1 MDPPHIMVAMDIT
14 DQVPN
19 RLEPNFGSTK
29 NPVTNPGSFVSPAW
43 LLYSQRSYITVGV
56 ARANVHARTGVGAR
70 ITLQN
75 QQSAIY
81 FTNTNN
87 RKVYD

>member
-1 MDPPHIMVAMDIT
+1 MVAMDIM
-14 DQVPN
+14 DRGPN
-19 RLEPNFGSTK
+19 CPEPNFGSTK
-29 NPVTNPGSFVSPAW
+29 GPVTNLGSFVSLSRAS
-43 LLYSQRSYITVGV
+43 LTVIFPKKGV
-56 ARANVHARTGVGAR
+56 ARANVHAHTGVGAR